1 MFHVSLPGSNTFSSL
16 LWCPPI
22 YLSSLLFL
30 LLLPDAPLLF
40 DALMLLSPFFQKLSK
55 LPPYSFKLGEIILP
69 GNFEHSICSSPKY
82 HFFCVWVTSDVMSS
96 NSWEVWGL
104 FGTAPRHSTSGS
116 WRTKG
121 ILALWFLLLWFC
133 KPLRPLRG
141 WQLSQT
147 LCKKNPLIWT
157 AVQEGHFGVKRG
169 RMKLVLFYQGKEKH
183 DNGCRQKENLWKIES
198 WLKKK
203 KKMTDS
209 NFGNGRV
216 RCQTCKKEKSNMN
229 KNLFL

>member
-1 MFHVSLPGSNTFSSL
+1 MFNVSLPGSNTFSSL

-30 LLLPDAPLLF
+30 LLLPDASLLF

-69 GNFEHSICSSPKY
+69 GGFEHSICSSPKY
-82 HFFCVWVTSDVMSS
+82 HFFCVWVTPDVMSS

-104 FGTAPRHSTSGS
+104 FGTAPLHSTSGS

-141 WQLSQT
+141 WQYLRLSVRRILWYELQYKKDILVWRGGEWNLFCFT
-147 LCKKNPLIWT
+147 KEKKNMM
-157 AVQEGHFGVKRG
+157 GVDRKRICE
-169 RMKLVLFYQGKEKH
+169 R
-183 DNGCRQKENLWKIES
+183 
-198 WLKKK
+198 
-203 KKMTDS
+203 
-209 NFGNGRV
+209 
-216 RCQTCKKEKSNMN
+216 
-229 KNLFL
+229 